1 MQFEVRALS
10 PENRL
15 VSVTVEAADAAAA
28 RKTIE
33 ARRLTVVSLRS
44 RQGAR
49 GGSARGAF
57 SLVMFSQELLSLL
70 EAGLSL
76 VEALE
81 GLVEKETTPASRA
94 VLDGLISRIREGA
107 RLSDAI
113 AAQSDQFPPLYIGI
127 VRAAERTSDLGQALR
142 RYIDYQTR
150 LDMIRNKIVS
160 ATIYPAVLF
169 VVGGVV
175 CIFLMTYV
183 VPRFAAVY
191 KDSGREMALMSK
203 LLLAGGEFL
212 GAHTALVLGALAL
225 GVSAL
230 VWVLRRNSR
239 EGRWGEIA
247 KRIPGIG
254 ERARILEIS
263 RLYLTLGML
272 LEGGIPIVVALGMV
286 ESSVSHENRA
296 ALRLACADVSNGEPL
311 SQAFE
316 RHLLTTP
323 IALRMLRVGERSGQL
338 GAMLI
343 RSANFY
349 EGESARWIERF
360 SKVFEPALMAIIGG
374 IIGVIIVLL
383 YMPIF
388 DLAGSLQ

>member
-1 MQFEVRALS
+1 MQFDVRALS

-15 VSVTVEAADAAAA
+15 VTVTVEAADAAAA
-28 RKTIE
+28 RKIVE
-33 ARRLTVVSLRS
+33 ARRLTAVSLRS

-49 GGSARGAF
+49 SRGARGAF

-81 GLVEKETTPASRA
+81 GLIEKETTPASRA
-94 VLDGLISRIREGA
+94 VMDGLITRIREGA

-113 AAQSDQFPPLYIGI
+113 AAQPEHFPPLYIGI

-150 LDMIRNKIVS
+150 LDMIRSKIIS

-169 VVGGVV
+169 VVGGLV

-203 LLLAGGEFL
+203 ILLTGGEFL
-212 GAHTALVLGALAL
+212 GAHTALVLGTLVA
-225 GVSAL
+225 GISGL
-230 VWVLRRNSR
+230 VWMVRRNSR

-247 KRIPGIG
+247 KSIPGIA
-254 ERARILEIS
+254 ERARILELS

-286 ESSVSHENRA
+286 ESAVSHENRSS
-296 ALRLACADVSNGEPL
+296 LRLACADISNGEPL

-316 RHLLTTP
+316 RHELTTP

-360 SKVFEPALMAIIGG
+360 SKVFEPALMAVIGG

>member
-10 PENRL
+10 PDNRVQTL
-15 VSVTVEAADAAAA
+15 MVEAADIVSA
-28 RKTIE
+28 RKSVE
-33 ARRLTVVSLRS
+33 ARHLTIVSLRS
-44 RQGAR
+44 KKGSRRSASR
-49 GGSARGAF
+49 GGF

-81 GLVEKETTPASRA
+81 GLMEKESAPVSRS
-94 VLDGLISRIREGA
+94 VMDGLITRIREGA
-107 RLSDAI
+107 RLSDAVS
-113 AAQSDQFPPLYIGI
+113 AQPEYFPPLYIGI

-150 LDMIRNKIVS
+150 LDMVRSKIIS

-169 VVGGVV
+169 FVGGLVGL
-175 CIFLMTYV
+175 FLMTYV

-191 KDSGREMALMSK
+191 KDSGRDMPFMSK
-203 LLLAGGEFL
+203 LLLSWGELL
-212 GAHTALVLGALAL
+212 GQHTVAVLLATAALISGIVW
-225 GVSAL
+225 L
-230 VWVLRRNSR
+230 VRRNSR
-239 EGRWGEIA
+239 EGRWA
-247 KRIPGIG
+247 QMARRIPGIG
-254 ERARILEIS
+254 ERARILELS

-272 LEGGIPIVVALGMV
+272 LDGGIPIVMAMGMV
-286 ESSVSHENRA
+286 ESSVSAETRTN
-296 ALRLACADVSNGEPL
+296 LRLACADISNGEPL

-316 RHLLTTP
+316 RRGLTTP

-338 GAMLI
+338 GGMLI

-360 SKVFEPALMAIIGG
+360 SKVFEPALMALIGG
-374 IIGVIIVLL
+374 VIGVIIVLL